1 MIENGVDDILHIR
14 VHVLIFLQDLP
25 QIVDPG
31 ILFLL
36 SFVSLQLVN
45 IKYNQ
50 ITLKCTHRALS
61 WIPARSSLLAVSLG
75 FRHTRIVLLVLV
87 TEEVLET
94 VDTSELVTVS
104 TLLLI
109 MFLNIGLLQLFATS
123 ITGEVNHDQ

>member
-14 VHVLIFLQDLP
+14 VQVLSFLQDLP

-61 WIPARSSLLAVSLG
+61 WIPARSSLLAVSLS